1 MRDPRL
7 VSPFVLVLWKKGKSI
22 RSSSIVDESRKF
34 TMPGY
39 FSHLPWTKSARERR
53 YTRLRKDKVNRD
65 GRNLS
70 VICSRLIGIN
80 RARQYVQWMEERIT
94 RIVICRVIFF
104 FSVPFFFF
112 LFLSLRVF
120 RIASSWILINRKN
133 WQNLAKAANR
143 ALRIVLEDEEVQR
156 SPWHEEVHT
165 QAQNPGR
172 ILCDYGTPW

>member
-1 MRDPRL
+1 MVPWTQVGAPLELTRFTFENRGIRNKRRMRDPRL

-39 FSHLPWTKSARERR
+39 FSHLPWTRARR

-104 FSVPFFFF
+104 F
-112 LFLSLRVF
+112 LFLSFFFSFSHFVYFVSHRVG
-120 RIASSWILINRKN
+120 S
-133 WQNLAKAANR
+133 
-143 ALRIVLEDEEVQR
+143 
-156 SPWHEEVHT
+156 
-165 QAQNPGR
+165 
-172 ILCDYGTPW
+172 

>member
-1 MRDPRL
+1 MVPWTQVGAPLELIRSTFENRRIRNKRRMRDPRL

-34 TMPGY
+34 TMSGY
-39 FSHLPWTKSARERR
+39 FSHLPWTRARERR

-104 FSVPFFFF
+104 FLFLSFFF
-112 LFLSLRVF
+112 LSLTSCISYRTE
-120 RIASSWILINRKN
+120 LDLN
-133 WQNLAKAANR
+133 
-143 ALRIVLEDEEVQR
+143 
-156 SPWHEEVHT
+156 
-165 QAQNPGR
+165 
-172 ILCDYGTPW
+172 

>member
-1 MRDPRL
+1 MVPWTQVGAPLELTRFTFENRGIRNKRRMRDPRL

-34 TMPGY
+34 TMSGY
-39 FSHLPWTKSARERR
+39 FSHLPWTRARERR

-104 FSVPFFFF
+104 F
-112 LFLSLRVF
+112 LFLSFFFSFSHFVYFVSHRVG
-120 RIASSWILINRKN
+120 S
-133 WQNLAKAANR
+133 
-143 ALRIVLEDEEVQR
+143 
-156 SPWHEEVHT
+156 
-165 QAQNPGR
+165 
-172 ILCDYGTPW
+172 